1 MLTTRFPLALK
12 VRELETSYKVREE
25 LHRDLSF
32 MTSLGLIYCSDF
44 KSRQWSGFYVP
55 TLGRQDHL
63 SICLYACLS
72 HASSSEIIATEH

>member
-12 VRELETSYKVREE
+12 VREFETSDKVWEE

-44 KSRQWSGFYVP
+44 KSQQWSGFYVP
-55 TLGRQDHL
+55 TLW
-63 SICLYACLS
+63 
-72 HASSSEIIATEH
+72 